1 MMVEVSGATG
11 AVMKSSL
18 NDNRAES
25 LLALPQLK
33 ILTYPDQ
40 IPTHTTRPLANIDG
54 RVQEMIDRM
63 AEAMYAAPGVGLAS
77 IQVGWEESLLIYDI
91 APREENRV
99 LNVLVNPRI
108 AASEGEMVS
117 ENEGC
122 LSVPDYR
129 ADVKR
134 AERVLVEGFD
144 RHGKPVRIEA
154 EGLHAIVLQH
164 EMDHLN
170 GKLFIDRISS
180 LKRELYKRRVRKAL
194 KNSDD

>member
-1 MMVEVSGATG
+1 MT
-11 AVMKSSL
+11 L
-18 NDNRAES
+18 NLKNNRADS
-25 LLALPQLK
+25 ALIVPKLT
-33 ILTYPDQ
+33 ILTYPDE
-40 IPTHTTRPLANIDG
+40 ILTHKTKPLANIDG
-54 RVQEMIDRM
+54 RVQEMIDKM
-63 AEAMYAAPGVGLAS
+63 ADAMYQAPGVGLAS

-91 APREENRV
+91 SPREERRV

-108 AASEGEMVS
+108 IESEGEMVS

-129 ADVKR
+129 SDVKR

-144 RHGKPVRIEA
+144 RHGKPVRVEA

-180 LKRELYKRRVRKAL
+180 LKRELYKRRVKKAL